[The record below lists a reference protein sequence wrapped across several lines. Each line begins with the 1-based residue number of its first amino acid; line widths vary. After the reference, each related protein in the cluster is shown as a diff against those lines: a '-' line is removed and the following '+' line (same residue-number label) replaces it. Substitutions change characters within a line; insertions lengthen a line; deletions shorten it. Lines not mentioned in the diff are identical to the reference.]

1 MAELQQ
7 LWFLCVSVPE
17 LVILTHTMILN
28 ATFHSAPTSLLCFVM
43 LQVVETNLVAFDCH
57 WILINEVSATEMI
70 HASRCVFVCL
80 YFDLARH
87 TGPERSVLWS
97 RMQCSKVFRSSFGVI
112 SSPTTHK
119 LMTKNMLFDLSEKS
133 LRCTTDKNKKDYI
146 KCTSTEHFQCNILKN
161 IALDSFGEHQKQ
173 LAFSKLR

>member
-1 MAELQQ
+1 M
-7 LWFLCVSVPE
+7 
-17 LVILTHTMILN
+17 TLN

-87 TGPERSVLWS
+87 TGPELSVL
-97 RMQCSKVFRSSFGVI
+97 
-112 SSPTTHK
+112 
-119 LMTKNMLFDLSEKS
+119 
-133 LRCTTDKNKKDYI
+133 
-146 KCTSTEHFQCNILKN
+146 
-161 IALDSFGEHQKQ
+161 
-173 LAFSKLR
+173 